1 MGPHE
6 YGRYLHILTPATSE
20 EQAPPWEGI
29 TGRVKHLQKQETNK
43 MMTEMKR
50 SNDAMTD
57 LQKQETNKMMAVTKR
72 SNDAMTDLQKQET
85 NKMMAEMKRANDAM
99 NRRIDENMEANRK
112 AVEANKTQLGD
123 VQQQLKRIEEML
135 TAVLGKKQ

>member
-1 MGPHE
+1 MGPHK
-6 YGRYLHILTPATSE
+6 YGRYLHILTPVTAE

-57 LQKQETNKMMAVTKR
+57 LQE
-72 SNDAMTDLQKQET
+72 QET
-85 NKMMAEMKRANDAM
+85 NKMMAEIKRVNANVDA
-99 NRRIDENMEANRK
+99 NTK
-112 AVEANKTQLGD
+112 AVEANKAQLGD

-135 TAVLGKKQ
+135 STVLDKKQ